1 MGLSL
6 FLPVG
11 LPLLFIPHRGRSWVW
26 KLEDGSEGLI
36 PGTFHLEL
44 DGSRAGPANQNSR
57 DGSVRFTVQRP
68 TVAPYFSQDM
78 VRVFRF

>member
-26 KLEDGSEGLI
+26 KLEYGSEGLI

-44 DGSRAGPANQNSR
+44 DGSRAGPANHKPGWECKIHSSKAYS
-57 DGSVRFTVQRP
+57 GSLFL
-68 TVAPYFSQDM
+68 SGHGKGL
-78 VRVFRF
+78 

>member
-6 FLPVG
+6 LPVR
-11 LPLLFIPHRGRSWVW
+11 LPLLWILHRGRSWVW
-26 KLEDGSEGLI
+26 KLEDVSEGLI

-44 DGSRAGPANQNSR
+44 DGSQAGPVTTSR
-57 DGSVRFTVQRP
+57 DGSVRFTVQSSA
-68 TVAPYFSQDM
+68 VAHYFSQDT